1 MKFRKRP
8 VIIEAEQATEKTTI
22 GTLEGEMTANPG
34 DLIITGVKG
43 ERYPCKPD
51 IFAMTYE
58 PIESSGE
65 KDCRC
70 NIKWSNGSESCPYC
84 GAVLKTGDN
93 AEEHPVVV
101 SGEDCW
107 YRKSAPSP
115 GPSVDVCNCCGI
127 REKPEGG
134 ELIYADDGKLY
145 HEFCI
150 ARIYEKVRGD
160 TPPLPKE
167 VEEAWNTIRLAIADG
182 LWAMKNDRGIEVAS
196 HLKNKCEVALS
207 VIKAAIRPK
216 VVSREWVENQG
227 LAIYRAEDQY
237 DAKVLAG
244 HMLRELGIIVEE
256 KRPQGRE

>member
-1 MKFRKRP
+1 MNKNYFTCPRC
-8 VIIEAEQATEKTTI
+8 
-22 GTLEGEMTANPG
+22 GTNHDCDPHGS
-34 DLIITGVKG
+34 
-43 ERYPCKPD
+43 RW
-51 IFAMTYE
+51 FE

-65 KDCRC
+65 KEGERTAENCGHANPFDGCDVAHGDCAP
-70 NIKWSNGSESCPYC
+70 SSCPDW
-84 GAVLKTGDN
+84 K
-93 AEEHPVVV
+93 P
-101 SGEDCW
+101 
-107 YRKSAPSP
+107 APSP